1 MATYVLIPGGWRG
14 GWWFE
19 PLAQRLRA
27 EGHEA
32 YSVTLSG
39 AGDRVVNLDTHIQ
52 DVMDVLV
59 AEDLHDVVL
68 CGHSYGGMVVSG
80 VADRA
85 PERVDSVVYV
95 DAYVPED
102 GDSCF
107 TLTSD
112 AYRAV
117 FLEQSR
123 GDGSSVQPRQGGDPR
138 TTAQPLA
145 TFLQAIRLT
154 GSLARFRRRDYVY
167 LSGWTGS
174 PFTDLYERLSQDPAW
189 HVHTLPV
196 GHDVMAAAADELAEI
211 LLAQQ
216 VRDGGDAG
224 LDGVLGS
231 VAETEHQPGLG
242 GR

>member
-1 MATYVLIPGGWRG
+1 
-14 GWWFE
+14 
-19 PLAQRLRA
+19 
-27 EGHEA
+27 
-32 YSVTLSG
+32 
-39 AGDRVVNLDTHIQ
+39 
-52 DVMDVLV
+52 
-59 AEDLHDVVL
+59 
-68 CGHSYGGMVVSG
+68 
-80 VADRA
+80 
-85 PERVDSVVYV
+85 
-95 DAYVPED
+95 
-102 GDSCF
+102 
-107 TLTSD
+107 
-112 AYRAV
+112 
-117 FLEQSR
+117 
-123 GDGSSVQPRQGGDPR
+123 VQPRQGGDPR

-154 GSLARFRRRDYVY
+154 GSLERFRRRDYVY

-174 PFTDLYERLSQDPAW
+174 PFTDLYERLSKDPAW

-231 VAETEHQPGLG
+231 VAEAEDQPGLG